1 MKTGSILTK
10 AQAEAVYSAMCALN
24 SVSHGDGF
32 RISFHSTIDGCV
44 ERINVEETDVDMI
57 RVSYH
62 DGRITHCEHHE
73 GQSAFAAA
81 YGLGKQEQAG

>member
-1 MKTGSILTK
+1 MSLILTK
-10 AQAEAVYSAMCALN
+10 PQAEAVYSAMCALVG
-24 SVSHGDGF
+24 VSHAEGF
-32 RISFHSTIDGCV
+32 RISFYGTIGGNI

-62 DGRITHCEHHE
+62 DGRITHCEHHA

-81 YGLGKQEQAG
+81 YSITA